1 MQFSTTPTLEGQT
14 IVEYC
19 GVVTGEAI
27 LGANIFRDFFAG
39 IRDIV
44 GGRSGAYEKEL
55 RKAREIAF
63 EELGS
68 QARALGADA
77 VVGIDID
84 YETVGQ
90 NGSMLMVSVSG
101 TAVKNASMRRF
112 FWLVAAALLLAGCAG
127 EKGIVEKEGYQ
138 LDTRRQAQAAYP
150 RIKVLVIH
158 YTADDFDSS
167 LATLTDKQVSSH
179 YLVPAVPPRYNGKPR
194 IWQLVPEQELAWH
207 AGISAWRGATR
218 LNDTSIGIELE
229 NRGWQKSAG
238 VKYFAPFEP
247 AQIQALI
254 PLAKDIIA
262 RYHIKPE
269 NVVAHADIAPQRKDD
284 PGPLFPWQQL
294 AQQGIGAWP
303 DAQRVNFYLAGR
315 APHTPVDTASLLEL
329 LARYGYDVKPDMTPR
344 EQRRVI
350 MAFQMHFRPTLYNGE
365 ADAETQAIAEALLEK
380 YGQD

>member
-1 MQFSTTPTLEGQT
+1 
-14 IVEYC
+14 
-19 GVVTGEAI
+19 
-27 LGANIFRDFFAG
+27 
-39 IRDIV
+39 
-44 GGRSGAYEKEL
+44 
-55 RKAREIAF
+55 
-63 EELGS
+63 
-68 QARALGADA
+68 
-77 VVGIDID
+77 
-84 YETVGQ
+84 
-90 NGSMLMVSVSG
+90 
-101 TAVKNASMRRF
+101 MRRF

-344 EQRRVI
+344 EQRLQKLRRLPKHCWRNTGRISAAVFRGRV
-350 MAFQMHFRPTLYNGE
+350 ARRQFSRYLHPG
-365 ADAETQAIAEALLEK
+365 
-380 YGQD
+380 

>member
-1 MQFSTTPTLEGQT
+1 
-14 IVEYC
+14 
-19 GVVTGEAI
+19 
-27 LGANIFRDFFAG
+27 
-39 IRDIV
+39 
-44 GGRSGAYEKEL
+44 
-55 RKAREIAF
+55 
-63 EELGS
+63 
-68 QARALGADA
+68 
-77 VVGIDID
+77 
-84 YETVGQ
+84 
-90 NGSMLMVSVSG
+90 
-101 TAVKNASMRRF
+101 MRRV

-350 MAFQMHFRPTLYNGE
+350 MAFRCISARRYTTAKRMQKLRRLPKRCWRNTGRISAAVFRGRVARRQFSRYLHPG
-365 ADAETQAIAEALLEK
+365 
-380 YGQD
+380 

>member
-1 MQFSTTPTLEGQT
+1 
-14 IVEYC
+14 
-19 GVVTGEAI
+19 
-27 LGANIFRDFFAG
+27 
-39 IRDIV
+39 
-44 GGRSGAYEKEL
+44 
-55 RKAREIAF
+55 
-63 EELGS
+63 
-68 QARALGADA
+68 
-77 VVGIDID
+77 
-84 YETVGQ
+84 
-90 NGSMLMVSVSG
+90 
-101 TAVKNASMRRF
+101 MRRV

-194 IWQLVPEQELAWH
+194 IWQLVPEEELAWH

-238 VKYFAPFEP
+238 VKYFAPFEQ

-269 NVVAHADIAPQRKDD
+269 NVVGTCGYCAAAQRRS
-284 PGPLFPWQQL
+284 GAVIPL
-294 AQQGIGAWP
+294 ATTGAAGVGAWP